1 MEKRETVALQVQ
13 VFQVCKVTEVALD
26 FLGLLALLA
35 HLGFREHWVK
45 MAYLA
50 CLGLKGTWV

>member
-26 FLGLLALLA
+26 FLGLLA
-35 HLGFREHWVK
+35 
-45 MAYLA
+45 
-50 CLGLKGTWV
+50 